1 MATSA
6 SLPNHQ
12 RAIVIEN
19 PGKEARI
26 TVQDVELPEVGD
38 EEVLIRVSHSGIC
51 HADVAFAF
59 DEWHEL
65 GFGLEN
71 SKTPGHEAVGGVIS
85 VGPKVTDLK
94 VGDRVGTKWLRS
106 VCGKCNYCQEG
117 TENLCWQRKL
127 YGKSVPGSFQQYVT
141 SPGNFTPKVPAEISD
156 EEAGPL
162 LCAGVT
168 MFRALKISKAR
179 PGDWVVIVGAGGGLG
194 HLAIQFAKRMG
205 IRTVGIDAG
214 DKKDFCESL
223 GIDHFVDFTNTG
235 DVPLEVRRVT
245 GDGAHAVL
253 VAIGS
258 RAAYAQVAK
267 MLRPAGMLVCIGLP
281 PESLAG
287 PLHVI
292 DVITHGYFVTGV
304 NASGLKDVQETLDF
318 AAKHDVRPVVKVL
331 PLDRAADAFQLLK
344 EGRTLGRIVLDLR

>member
-1 MATSA
+1 MSTSA
-6 SLPNHQ
+6 SLPKRQ

-19 PGKEARI
+19 PGREAQI
-26 TVQDVELPEVGD
+26 TIQDVDVPEFGGED
-38 EEVLIRVSHSGIC
+38 VLIRVTHSGIC
-51 HADVAFAF
+51 HADLAFAF
-59 DEWHEL
+59 DEWHQL

-71 SKTPGHEAVGGVIS
+71 SKTPGHEGVGEVVAVGH
-85 VGPKVTDLK
+85 KVTNLK
-94 VGDRVGTKWLRS
+94 VGDRAGTKWLRS

-117 TENLCWQRKL
+117 MENLCWQRKL
-127 YGKSVPGSFQQYVT
+127 YGHSTPGSFQQYIT
-141 SPGNFTPKVPAEISD
+141 SPGTFTPKIPAEISD

-179 PGDWVVIVGAGGGLG
+179 PGDCVVIIGAGGGLG
-194 HLAIQFAKRMG
+194 HLGIRFAKKMG
-205 IRTVGIDAG
+205 IRTVGIDGG
-214 DKKDFCESL
+214 DKKEFCESL
-223 GIDHFVDFTNTG
+223 GIDHFVDFTKTE
-235 DVPLEVRRVT
+235 DVPLSVRRIT

-258 RAAYAQVAK
+258 RTAYIQAAE

-292 DVITHGYFVTGV
+292 DIITHGYFVTGV
-304 NASGLKDVQETLDF
+304 NASSLKEVQETLEF

-331 PLDRAADAFQLLK
+331 PLDKAADAFQLLK
-344 EGRTLGRIVLDLR
+344 NGRALGRIVLDLR